1 MKNIWEKLKE
11 LYEINPTLFGLL
23 LFIDLAILFYVIK
36 LLFN

>member
-23 LFIDLAILFYVIK
+23 LFIDLAILFYVIT
-36 LLFN
+36 LLFS

>member
-1 MKNIWEKLKE
+1 MKNIWKKLKE

-23 LFIDLAILFYVIK
+23 LFIDLAILFYIIT

>member
-23 LFIDLAILFYVIK
+23 LFIDLAILFYVIT